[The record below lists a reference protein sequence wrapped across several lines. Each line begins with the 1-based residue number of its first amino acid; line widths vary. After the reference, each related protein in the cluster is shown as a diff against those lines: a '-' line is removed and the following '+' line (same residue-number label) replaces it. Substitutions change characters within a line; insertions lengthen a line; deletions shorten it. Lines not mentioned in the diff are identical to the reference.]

1 MFSLFVI
8 YYLCISKDLMLVCET
23 CQSHLF
29 KERGFQPPNCTQ
41 AGGEALAPSTCSV
54 RQEETL
60 ATIPPTGDKEA
71 KFQLV

>member
-8 YYLCISKDLMLVCET
+8 YYLCISKDLILVCET

-54 RQEETL
+54 RQEEIL
-60 ATIPPTGDKEA
+60 ATIPPTGDREA
-71 KFQLV
+71 RFQLV